1 MPLAVDDELG
11 KNRAVGGCRGSSSD
25 PPLSRA
31 LGEEKGVGRSVAAPS
46 RDTRQTARQHT
57 MCGVWMTISSVLMS
71 NVAVVSS
78 PATLDPWASSV
89 ICT

>member
-31 LGEEKGVGRSVAAPS
+31 LGEEKGVGTVSGRSQS
-46 RDTRQTARQHT
+46 RH
-57 MCGVWMTISSVLMS
+57 
-71 NVAVVSS
+71 
-78 PATLDPWASSV
+78 
-89 ICT
+89 